1 MKFATIVAVCA
12 AVVYVNAAAVDVTEV
27 PQYMSIE
34 KRDCGAAG
42 SCAGFGGEELC
53 NDRCKRCSG
62 PTGKY
67 RRGACCG
74 FLDQSCCCYYS

>member
-1 MKFATIVAVCA
+1 MKFTSVVAAFVAIAYANA
-12 AVVYVNAAAVDVTEV
+12 AVVDVTEV
-27 PQYMSIE
+27 PKYTAIE

-42 SCAGFGGEELC
+42 SCHGLGGHELC

-67 RRGACCG
+67 HRGACCG
-74 FLDQSCCCYYS
+74 FANQSCCCYYN